1 MAKNDPRPTPLE
13 RIIAELE
20 KLNTTMKKIA
30 GYMEKSAERA
40 LKPAAQKEA
49 AVTSGSSGETT
60 PLPPRPPARHPRK
73 KDTFDEGG
81 EG

>member
-1 MAKNDPRPTPLE
+1 MAKADPPPTPLE

-20 KLNTTMKKIA
+20 KLNATMKKIA

-40 LKPAAQKEA
+40 P
-49 AVTSGSSGETT
+49 TSGETT
-60 PLPPRPPARHPRK
+60 PLPPRPLARRPRE